1 MLLQYTVLV
10 FKVRNVDKN
19 TKNEN
24 MQNNAE
30 TNVSYEC
37 DIWFMFGKIK
47 LFLLHM
53 QNNRILNKMFGESE
67 LRTERIT

>member
-1 MLLQYTVLV
+1 
-10 FKVRNVDKN
+10 
-19 TKNEN
+19 

-30 TNVSYEC
+30 TNVLYEC

-53 QNNRILNKMFGESE
+53 WNNRILNKVFGESSE
-67 LRTERIT
+67 PRTERITQNCQLRLKGNCWSGYLI

>member
-1 MLLQYTVLV
+1 
-10 FKVRNVDKN
+10 
-19 TKNEN
+19 

-30 TNVSYEC
+30 TNVLYEC